1 MSLSPAEQ
9 FAELIR
15 KSQTPIILLPS
26 YPSKDAVSSAVALT
40 GFLENLGKQVT
51 VAGERLSGRFHE
63 LPFLPTPTSVIESL
77 SGARDFVLSFDTTR
91 NRILSART
99 EKTEGEFRILITPE
113 HGTIDPRDFS
123 FIPARFQYDIV
134 FVLGSPDKE
143 SVGTLYEES
152 PDIFYEVPVINVDT
166 RAENEHFGQLNLVD
180 MTASSIAE
188 ILFGV
193 FIAVDADKMD
203 QRIAEG
209 LLTGIITATDSFQK
223 KNTTPRSL
231 EIASRLIA
239 LGADREK
246 IVLSLYKTQ
255 PFNILK
261 LWGRVLSNLR
271 WDEPLRLVS
280 ASLTLDDFIQS
291 RTKPEDLP
299 AVLDRIRANFSSGSL
314 FAVLYPD
321 TADRTAVVLK
331 ASANEQLARLAGA
344 ITDASMRGDAV
355 HFTIP
360 GTGETDTL
368 AALLDIVRT
377 SSEGSSLPT

>member
-15 KSQTPIILLPS
+15 KSTNPIILLPS
-26 YPSKDAVSSAVALT
+26 YPSKDVVASAVALSR
-40 GFLENLGKQVT
+40 FLGNQGKQVT
-51 VAGERLSGRFHE
+51 VAGEGISARFGE
-63 LPFLPTPTSVIESL
+63 LPFLPVPTSVLESL
-77 SGARDFVLSFDTTR
+77 SGTRDFVLSFDTTR

-99 EKTEGEFRILITPE
+99 EEVAGEFRIYITPE
-113 HGTIDPRDFS
+113 QGTIDPRDFS
-123 FIPARFQYDIV
+123 FIPARFQYDVV

-180 MTASSIAE
+180 MTASSVSE

-193 FIAVDADKMD
+193 FSAIDQKAIDATV
-203 QRIAEG
+203 AEG

-261 LWGRVLSNLR
+261 LWGRVLTNLR
-271 WDEPLRLVS
+271 WDEHLRLVS
-280 ASLTLDDFIQS
+280 AKLSLDDFVRS

-299 AVLDRIRANFSSGSL
+299 AILDRIKANFSSGSF
-314 FAVLYPD
+314 FAVLHPD
-321 TADRTAVVLK
+321 TADKVAVVLK
-331 ASANEQLARLAGA
+331 TSASEQALRLSKTIDGA
-344 ITDASMRGDAV
+344 ILHGDAL

-360 GTGETDTL
+360 GTISEETEM
-368 AALLDIVRT
+368 AFFDIIRKAT
-377 SSEGSSLPT
+377 EGK

>member
-15 KSQTPIILLPS
+15 KSANPIILLPS
-26 YPSKDAVSSAVALT
+26 YPSKDAVSSAIALSR
-40 GFLENLGKQVT
+40 FLGNQGKQVT
-51 VAGERLSGRFHE
+51 VAGEGLSKRFEE
-63 LPFLPTPTSVIESL
+63 LPFLPAPSSALESL

-99 EKTEGEFRILITPE
+99 EEISGEFRIYITPE
-113 HGTIDPRDFS
+113 QGTIDPRDFS

-143 SVGTLYEES
+143 SVGALYEES

-166 RAENEHFGQLNLVD
+166 RTENEHFGQLNLVD
-180 MTASSIAE
+180 MTASSVSE

-193 FIAVDADKMD
+193 FSAIDQGAIDAGV
-203 QRIAEG
+203 AEG

-261 LWGRVLSNLR
+261 LWGRVLTNLR
-271 WDEPLRLVS
+271 WDEHLRLVS
-280 ASLTLDDFIQS
+280 ARLSLDDFVQS
-291 RTKPEDLP
+291 RTRPEDLP
-299 AVLDRIRANFSSGSL
+299 AILDRIKANFSSGSF
-314 FAVLYPD
+314 FAVLHPD
-321 TADRTAVVLK
+321 TADKTAVVMK
-331 ASANEQLARLAGA
+331 TSASEQTVRLSEMISGA
-344 ITDASMRGDAV
+344 ALHGDTV

-360 GTGETDTL
+360 GAISEKTE
-368 AALLDIVRT
+368 AAFLDIVRT
-377 SSEGSSLPT
+377 VVEGR